1 MVGTLEKLP
10 FFLSDHGD
18 DDAAIAAAVLVFNAS
33 LAAAALGHRATTV
46 EGTFTGPGD
55 TANKAS
61 NSCCTGVFGLM
72 GVLAVVPGDG
82 PAPPPGLV
90 TDNLVG
96 R

>member
-46 EGTFTGPGD
+46 EGTFTGLGD
-55 TANKAS
+55 R
-61 NSCCTGVFGLM
+61 
-72 GVLAVVPGDG
+72 PIHRI
-82 PAPPPGLV
+82 V
-90 TDNLVG
+90 TDILVG